1 MNQSEIVYHDIGRH
15 VYTKHG
21 SRHNWRSDD
30 LLKLARREKRKI
42 IVSAET
48 GLDDLTE
55 AKYPWFNETCESNPL
70 SSVHYCLLSVDDQ
83 PSDVKSSDAGF
94 FSVVRNPYEWVLSAE
109 NHMRQTHHGGFYS
122 NYGYFDLG
130 NIQSRM
136 TGYGSSGISAAT
148 VCVGTIDHFSNFE
161 SGLVGGIV
169 PLTVENEKPHSH
181 NYTAELRTY
190 IQERYNEDLELSAF
204 VHRQQKLVCW

>member
-1 MNQSEIVYHDIGRH
+1 MYHDIGRH

-94 FSVVRNPYEWVLSAE
+94 FSVVRDPYEWVLSAE

-136 TGYGSSGISAAT
+136 TGYGSSGISLAT
-148 VCVGTIDHFSNFE
+148 VCSC
-161 SGLVGGIV
+161 
-169 PLTVENEKPHSH
+169 SH
-181 NYTAELRTY
+181 ACAQHGPSYQQTSFCCRWTKADSSRSSLY
-190 IQERYNEDLELSAF
+190 LSWMYVRSSA
-204 VHRQQKLVCW
+204 V